1 MGIFCM
7 VFGVVIFL
15 GFTGGGF
22 LLANALISAPSTNA
36 EASFYAGGSL
46 TTFLGLPTTPAPYI
60 VVCAFIGLLI
70 GLSLFM
76 QGLTYQKVCKVARRR
91 REH

>member
-22 LLANALISAPSTNA
+22 LLANALISAPS
-36 EASFYAGGSL
+36 SL
-46 TTFLGLPTTPAPYI
+46 GPSGLMVDFIGIPSDPAPYI
-60 VVCAFIGLLI
+60 ILCAFIGLLI
-70 GLSLFM
+70 GLSFFM
-76 QGLTYQKVCKVARRR
+76 QGLTYQKVSKIARRR
-91 REH
+91 RERDR

>member
-22 LLANALISAPSTNA
+22 LLANALISAPIEPWPERFNGRFHWHS
-36 EASFYAGGSL
+36 
-46 TTFLGLPTTPAPYI
+46 
-60 VVCAFIGLLI
+60 
-70 GLSLFM
+70 
-76 QGLTYQKVCKVARRR
+76 Q
-91 REH
+91 

>member
-22 LLANALISAPSTNA
+22 LLANALTNA

-46 TTFLGLPTTPAPYI
+46 TTFLGLPTSPAPYI
-60 VVCAFIGLLI
+60 IVCAFIGLLI
-70 GLSLFM
+70 GLSFFM
-76 QGLTYQKVCKVARRR
+76 QGLTYQKVSKIARRR
-91 REH
+91 RER

>member
-22 LLANALISAPSTNA
+22 LLANACFRRVKRLLRRRFAVRC
-36 EASFYAGGSL
+36 SL
-46 TTFLGLPTTPAPYI
+46 ACRTPCPYI
-60 VVCAFIGLLI
+60 IVCAFIGLLI
-70 GLSLFM
+70 GLSFFM